1 MNSKFSLFMQIFHN
15 LHDKYF
21 PLTRFKIKNNGS
33 FKPRI
38 SRAIKNS
45 IKRKNALYKIYIKE
59 KSSIL
64 KVQLHNKYN

>member
-1 MNSKFSLFMQIFHN
+1 MSIDWSDIYAENNVNSKFSLFMQIFHN

-33 FKPRI
+33 FKPWI

-45 IKRKNALYKIYIKE
+45 IKRKKRI
-59 KSSIL
+59 
-64 KVQLHNKYN
+64 V